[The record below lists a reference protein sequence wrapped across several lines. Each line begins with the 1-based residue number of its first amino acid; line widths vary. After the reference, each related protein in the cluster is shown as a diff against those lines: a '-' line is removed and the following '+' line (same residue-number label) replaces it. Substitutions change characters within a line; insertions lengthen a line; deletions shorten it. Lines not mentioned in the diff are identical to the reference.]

1 MLENIHCLVKE
12 LGLGDEQSWT
22 AIPSGYVEASAYKP
36 KCSSKL
42 HPGMLGTGPF
52 SEIPVAGCLI
62 SWQYLAPDWL
72 MLLFSS
78 LDSTLS
84 GTYILPEE
92 PCIEIRGPWEYVQGQ
107 VFL

>member
-72 MLLFSS
+72 FSS